1 VTASAPSGRA
11 WFVTRSI
18 AYLIDALL
26 VGAVAIGATIAVV
39 LVSAAVGG
47 QGREVAERAVPV
59 VLALLP
65 AVLAAYNVFF
75 WGIAGRTPGMALL
88 GVRVVSAG
96 GGPVSWPAALVRAV
110 VLAFLPIGALWS
122 VVDRRGQAL
131 HDKLARTLVV
141 RTAPRQVRSEPV
153 GQPGR
158 PSTAVEPV
166 RQPQPS

>member
-1 VTASAPSGRA
+1 
-11 WFVTRSI
+11 
-18 AYLIDALL
+18 
-26 VGAVAIGATIAVV
+26 
-39 LVSAAVGG
+39 
-47 QGREVAERAVPV
+47 
-59 VLALLP
+59 
-65 AVLAAYNVFF
+65 
-75 WGIAGRTPGMALL
+75 
-88 GVRVVSAG
+88 
-96 GGPVSWPAALVRAV
+96 